1 MPACPTRSRALGALM
16 AAAATVVVPAVRAQS
31 APPTTEPTPSPA
43 APPSPPSAT
52 QPRTEPAP
60 AQLDR
65 VEVRGAQESDTQQRQ
80 RSTASKIIVGREE
93 IERYGDA
100 TVGELLRRLPGVTQ
114 QGVPGRGGRIAM
126 RGLGGYTQ
134 ILLDGQ
140 RVPPGFSIDSLNPD
154 QIERIEVLRAPTAET
169 GARAIAGTINIVTR
183 EGFVRRIND
192 VVATLGEENG
202 QWQPGLSFT
211 RNDTVGTLI
220 YNVSA
225 SINRNA
231 FENEDRLITTQD
243 DPSTGT
249 LRQLQQEDS
258 VSRGRNLRS
267 SATARVQ
274 QRLPDGMLTL
284 APFLLDVRSDS
295 ARRAQLTQPV
305 GSTPPLYAG
314 ADSTREGRFSLA
326 RINTSWRHRFAGGAS
341 VESRLNFGEGRNE
354 SDSLRRETD
363 AAGSLLRSFDDRIR
377 SRQRGGDLGT
387 KLSFALGSGHSL
399 VAGAEIESAQRE
411 ETRSTLQDGVA
422 QATDFGDNLEARST
436 RLAAYAQ
443 DEWSI
448 TPQWAAHAGL
458 RWEGIE
464 TRGEGATQT
473 ATNRSSVFS
482 PLLHAVY
489 KPKPDGR
496 DQFRISL
503 TRSYRSPNLNDLIAR
518 PSISP
523 RFPVS
528 GPNTPTSADRAGNPS
543 LRPELATGIDLAAER
558 YLASGGMLSAS
569 LFVRRIEDLMRTLT
583 ALETVSW
590 SGVPRWVARPQNIGD
605 ATSSGIELEAKLRL
619 SEFIAD
625 APPVDLR
632 ANASVFRSRVSGVPG
647 PDNRLDSQPDF
658 TANLGADW
666 RIRRTP
672 LMLGASINVTPA
684 FDTRLS
690 DTQTITEGRKRVFDA
705 YAQWTVSPALRL
717 RLTASNIAPL
727 GYESGSVLVVD
738 PTTRETTRSVA
749 QSYVAWRLR
758 AEWKL

>member
-16 AAAATVVVPAVRAQS
+16 VATAIVVAPTVRAQPT
-31 APPTTEPTPSPA
+31 PPPATEPTPTPTPTPPPA
-43 APPSPPSAT
+43 T
-52 QPRTEPAP
+52 PRTDAAP

-65 VEVRGAQESDTQQRQ
+65 VEVRGAQGSDTQARQ

-114 QGVPGRGGRIAM
+114 QGAPGRGGRIAM

-154 QIERIEVLRAPTAET
+154 QIERIEILRAPTAET

-183 EGFVRRIND
+183 EGFVKRIND

-211 RNDTVGTLI
+211 RNDTFGTLI

-231 FENEDRLITTQD
+231 FENEDRVVTTQD
-243 DPSTGT
+243 DPTTGA

-258 VSRGRNLRS
+258 VSRGRNVRS

-274 QRLPDGMLTL
+274 QRLPSGMLTL
-284 APFLLDVRSDS
+284 APFLLDVRSDVQRS
-295 ARRAQLTQPV
+295 AQLAQPV

-314 ADSTREGRFSLA
+314 AENTRDGRFSLA
-326 RINTSWRHRFAGGAS
+326 RVNTNWRHRFEGGAS
-341 VESRLNFGEGRNE
+341 LESRLNFGEGRNE
-354 SDSLRRETD
+354 SDSLRRELD
-363 AAGSLLRSFDDRIR
+363 AAGGLLRRFDDRVR

-399 VAGAEIESAQRE
+399 VTGAEIETAQRE

-422 QATDFGDNLEARST
+422 QATDFGDNLEARNT

-443 DEWSI
+443 DEWNI

-464 TRGEGATQT
+464 TRGEGATQS
-473 ATNRSSVFS
+473 ATHRSSVFS

-496 DQFRISL
+496 DQFRMSL

-518 PSISP
+518 PSISQ

-528 GPNTPTSADRAGNPS
+528 GPNTPTSPDRAGNPS

-558 YLASGGMLSAS
+558 YLASGSMLSAN

-583 ALETVSW
+583 TLESVSW

-605 ATSSGIELEAKLRL
+605 ATSTGIELEAKLRL

-672 LMLGASINVTPA
+672 LMVGASVNLTPA

-690 DTQTITEGRKRVFDA
+690 DTQTSSEGRKRVFDA
-705 YAQWTVSPALRL
+705 YAQWTVNPALRL

-727 GYESGSVLVVD
+727 DYESGSVLVVD